1 VRPRVLL
8 VDDEPLVLSA
18 LRRGFR
24 NEPWDTVVATS
35 GTEALE
41 IIRREPVDVVVTDH
55 DMPGIAGTE
64 VLAVLRRE
72 HPEIARFMLTGKA
85 TLAVTVSAINDGAIA
100 RFFTK
105 PCDAA
110 ELAAAIRD
118 ALDERAAREAIERR
132 LSEFGSKEVSSRLA
146 GGVAHDIANVLTVI
160 AGRGRLLMTRPGA
173 GAGGLARDAEA
184 ILQAAERGAVLTR
197 RFLSTLRSGGFAR
210 DVVDLNAVVA
220 GARDLLR
227 HLVGP
232 NVDIEVTLDPAP
244 MHVIGDPAQLE
255 QVVMN
260 LALNADDA
268 MPEGGRL
275 MLETTL
281 GDASVEPGDS
291 HLILRV
297 RDTGVGMSAA
307 VRARIFE
314 PFFTTKAPG
323 KGTGLGLTTVTTIVA
338 QHHGTIAVDST
349 PGYGT
354 TFTVALPRSHH
365 ATIAGA
371 HAL

>member
-1 VRPRVLL
+1 
-8 VDDEPLVLSA
+8 
-18 LRRGFR
+18 
-24 NEPWDTVVATS
+24 
-35 GTEALE
+35 
-41 IIRREPVDVVVTDH
+41 
-55 DMPGIAGTE
+55 
-64 VLAVLRRE
+64 
-72 HPEIARFMLTGKA
+72 
-85 TLAVTVSAINDGAIA
+85 
-100 RFFTK
+100 
-105 PCDAA
+105 
-110 ELAAAIRD
+110 
-118 ALDERAAREAIERR
+118 
-132 LSEFGSKEVSSRLA
+132 
-146 GGVAHDIANVLTVI
+146 
-160 AGRGRLLMTRPGA
+160 
-173 GAGGLARDAEA
+173 
-184 ILQAAERGAVLTR
+184 
-197 RFLSTLRSGGFAR
+197 
-210 DVVDLNAVVA
+210 
-220 GARDLLR
+220 
-227 HLVGP
+227 
-232 NVDIEVTLDPAP
+232 